1 MDETIGS
8 KGGYNDRRRS
18 LVISSNQKKKLRAIQ
33 KEKELK
39 ELEADVKKKQ
49 IYTMIKSLPI
59 AVAGGTFKIL
69 YDTATGK
76 KDIDKQEEYSKWRIK
91 EYDTDFST
99 RERGEKPVKTKV
111 VVVIEPDGHKV
122 TIRVP
127 IIEDDKIVEIPL
139 HEKDV
144 IISPKY
150 KEDKKDDIKVVAKQE
165 EKKQEEKKQ
174 EIKVETKKEETIN
187 VNVEKKQEEI
197 NNKKQKEG
205 KFSFGVAEDIQPEKN
220 TKEELKEINKSNFV
234 SDIFIGLSEK
244 EKEKLSKLQARKIID
259 EYEKQLKDIR
269 YELRLLVF
277 DYNILVDE
285 GDKAIKSEELDSILE
300 RLNELIIKIE
310 SLKDK
315 IQIDNLDKYDD
326 NYIYTLIEDYLVE
339 FKDKRVVNE
348 IKDSPL
354 YIMISE
360 KLDEIDRKKDTF
372 KEDLEEKREEKKL
385 QEEDFEKLREKYY
398 KVDKINK
405 DLLNFQNEQDAL
417 LKDIQEKVRNAV
429 TVSERVQVE
438 VQAMNISTRRLL
450 RMLRRSLLFPVPRA
464 GRAAAAQTA
473 LYLSFMRQ
481 ILNPPTT
488 TRRYRVITVEDYSR
502 DIEYSIKSLEN
513 ALDLLSKTS
522 KQVDKFILQI
532 KDEFK
537 DYLGVLP
544 ECDELL
550 HNLEKVKSDLREK
563 EYEMEKI
570 KKEQEKELEK
580 NNAKVLTRG
589 EYPM

>member
-18 LVISSNQKKKLRAIQ
+18 LIISSNQKKKLRAIQ

-39 ELEADVKKKQ
+39 ELEADVRKKQ

-76 KDIDKQEEYSKWRIK
+76 KDIDKQVEYSKWRIK
-91 EYDTDFST
+91 EYDADFST
-99 RERGEKPVKTKV
+99 RERGEKPVKTKT

-122 TIRVP
+122 IIKVP

-139 HEKDV
+139 HEKD
-144 IISPKY
+144 IIVSPKY
-150 KEDKKDDIKVVAKQE
+150 KDDKKDEIKVVPKQE
-165 EKKQEEKKQ
+165 EKKQEV
-174 EIKVETKKEETIN
+174 KVETKKEETIN
-187 VNVEKKQEEI
+187 VNVEKKPEEI
-197 NNKKQKEG
+197 NNKKQQAE
-205 KFSFGVAEDIQPEKN
+205 KFSFGGVEDIQPEKI
-220 TKEELKEINKSNFV
+220 TKESVKEINKSNFV
-234 SDIFIGLSEK
+234 SDIFLGLSDK
-244 EKEKLSKLQARKIID
+244 EREKLSKLQARKIID

-285 GDKAIKSEELDSILE
+285 GDKAIKSEELDSILD

-339 FKDKRVVNE
+339 FKDKKVVNE

-360 KLDEIDRKKDTF
+360 KLDEIDHKKDSF
-372 KEDLEEKREEKKL
+372 KEDLEEKKEEKKVK
-385 QEEDFEKLREKYY
+385 EEDFEKLREKYY

-537 DYLGVLP
+537 EYLGILP

-570 KKEQEKELEK
+570 KKQQEKELEK